1 MAASENF
8 ASIAGIVGWR
18 GYADS
23 ALGVVEKT
31 GSVFGFVG
39 HYHDIDGLSEHT
51 AGSL

>member
-1 MAASENF
+1 MERVCRF
-8 ASIAGIVGWR
+8 RV
-18 GYADS
+18 
-23 ALGVVEKT
+23 GVVEKT